1 MDNLSFCGYTWR
13 KDNPA
18 REGDDTM
25 LQITLQRGSD
35 APLYQQV
42 VQQVAALIASGALP
56 SGARLPPVRELA
68 TTLGLTRLTVHSAYT
83 ELQAR
88 GLIESHVG
96 RGSFVA
102 RLPLAAPSIHSEPRR
117 AAPWQTQSVLAD
129 LLRMADQPGLL
140 SFAQAAPAPETY
152 PARALAQ
159 ALRSACGD
167 PAALGY
173 GPIAGEPALREQIA
187 VVLRERGVAVASD
200 EILVTAGAQ
209 QGIDLALRALTTPD
223 DIVVVEEPTYP
234 GVLEAVARRGQRVIA
249 VPLDSGGIDVDALD
263 AACVAHRPRLLY
275 TVPTYH
281 NPTGVSL
288 APERRE
294 AVLRIARE
302 HGLLILEDDVYGL
315 LGYDG
320 PAPAALKASD
330 TNGHVIYSMSFS
342 KALAPALRL
351 GALVA
356 APELLSELAGAKHS
370 GDLVCSPLLQRALA
384 SYLRQGRF
392 APHLQHVRLL
402 YRIRRDALLAALNA
416 LPSGCVWTRPSGGLN
431 VWVTL
436 PDGIHERDF
445 CVAAI
450 ERGVGVAPGSAF
462 FAQPR
467 RGAHVRLSF
476 GAQPPAAIERGIA
489 ILGDL
494 LREHLRRR
502 TLLLARAS
510 RESAPL
516 V

>member
-1 MDNLSFCGYTWR
+1 
-13 KDNPA
+13 
-18 REGDDTM
+18 M
-25 LQITLQRGSD
+25 LPITLQRESD
-35 APLYQQV
+35 VPLYRQV
-42 VQQVAALIASGALP
+42 VEQVAALVTSGALP
-56 SGARLPPVRELA
+56 AGTRLPPVRELA
-68 TTLGLTRLTVHSAYT
+68 ATLGLTRLTVHSAYT

-102 RLPLAAPSIHSEPRR
+102 QHASTATPARSEVQAP
-117 AAPWQTQSVLAD
+117 APWQTQSVLAD

-159 ALRSACGD
+159 ALRAACNE

-173 GPIAGEPALREQIA
+173 GPIAGEPALREQISR
-187 VVLRERGVAVASD
+187 VLLERGVAAAPD
-200 EILVTAGAQ
+200 DILVTAGAQ
-209 QGIDLALRALTTPD
+209 QGIDLTLRALTAPD
-223 DIVVVEEPTYP
+223 DVVLVEAPTYP
-234 GVLEAVARRGQRVIA
+234 GILEAAARRGQRVVG
-249 VPLDSGGIDVDALD
+249 VPLDDGGIDVAALE
-263 AACVAHRPRLLY
+263 AACLAHRPRLLY

-288 APERRE
+288 APERRA
-294 AVLRIARE
+294 AVLHVARE
-302 HGLLILEDDVYGL
+302 HRLLILEDDVYGL

-320 PAPAALKASD
+320 PTPAALKASD
-330 TNGHVIYSMSFS
+330 AEGRVVYSMSFS

-356 APELLSELAGAKHS
+356 SPELLPELAGAKHS

-384 SYLRQGRF
+384 AYLRQGRF
-392 APHLQHVRLL
+392 AAHLQQVRAL
-402 YRIRRDALLAALNA
+402 YRTRRDAQLAALDT
-416 LPSGCVWTRPSGGLN
+416 LPPGCEWTHPGGGLN
-431 VWVTL
+431 VWVAL
-436 PDGIHERDF
+436 PDGVNERDF

-467 RGAHVRLSF
+467 RGAHMRLSF
-476 GAQPPAAIERGIA
+476 GAQPPESIARGVA
-489 ILGDL
+489 TLGEL

-510 RESAPL
+510 RESVPL

>member
-1 MDNLSFCGYTWR
+1 
-13 KDNPA
+13 
-18 REGDDTM
+18 M
-25 LQITLQRGSD
+25 LRITLQRESD
-35 APLYQQV
+35 VPLYRQV
-42 VQQVAALIASGALP
+42 VEQVAALIASGALP
-56 SGARLPPVRELA
+56 AGTRLPPVRELA
-68 TTLGLTRLTVHSAYT
+68 ATLGLTRLTVHSAYT

-102 RLPLAAPSIHSEPRR
+102 RHASSATPARSEVQAP
-117 AAPWQTQSVLAD
+117 APWQTQSVLAD

-159 ALRSACGD
+159 ALRTACNE

-173 GPIAGEPALREQIA
+173 GPIAGEPALREQISR
-187 VVLRERGVAVASD
+187 VLLERGVAAPPD
-200 EILVTAGAQ
+200 DILVTAGAQ
-209 QGIDLALRALTTPD
+209 QGIDLTLRALTTPD
-223 DIVVVEEPTYP
+223 DVVLVEAPTYP
-234 GVLEAVARRGQRVIA
+234 GILEAAARRGQRVVG
-249 VPLDSGGIDVDALD
+249 VPLDDGGIDVAALET
-263 AACVAHRPRLLY
+263 ACLAHRPRLLY

-288 APERRE
+288 APERRD

-302 HGLLILEDDVYGL
+302 RRLLILEDDVYGL
-315 LGYDG
+315 LGYNG
-320 PAPAALKASD
+320 PTPAALKASD
-330 TNGHVIYSMSFS
+330 AEGCVVYSMSFS

-356 APELLSELAGAKHS
+356 SPELLPDLAGAKHS

-384 SYLRQGRF
+384 TYLRQGRF
-392 APHLQHVRLL
+392 AAHLQQVRAL
-402 YRIRRDALLAALNA
+402 YRTRRDAVLAALDT
-416 LPSGCVWTRPSGGLN
+416 LPPGCAWTHPDGGLN

-436 PDGIHERDF
+436 PDGVNERDF

-467 RGAHVRLSF
+467 RGAHMRLSY
-476 GAQPPAAIERGIA
+476 GAQPPESIARGVA
-489 ILGDL
+489 TLGEL

-510 RESAPL
+510 RESVPL